1 MEFGVQF
8 FPVVALNEKP
18 PAQYWGECLDLCG
31 ILDEL
36 GYTSVRTVEHY
47 FHRYGGLSPSPLTF
61 LAAAAMRTQKARLIT
76 GACLPAF
83 NHPLQLAS
91 EIGLVDALSGGRLEV
106 GLARA
111 FLPLEFVRFGVK
123 LDDSRARFEE
133 GIALIRRLLME
144 ENVSHEGRFHQFTA
158 TTTYPR
164 PTQRPHPPIWVA
176 AIATPESFVNAGRM
190 GYGVMAIPMTG
201 GKMNELLGIYRDA
214 WRSAG
219 HPGNG
224 RVMLAFHMYC
234 CESEAQ
240 ARADSEA
247 DLNYYLS
254 SVVEA
259 SSDWTGG
266 EFSTKDYPGYD
277 KMIAEFAKESWQTQ
291 VDKGVAW
298 IGTPKRLVEM
308 IRGYAAEVGG
318 WEIASMQVNFGVM
331 AKDKAEA
338 SMRLFAKEVMPKLRT
353 R

>member
-8 FPVVALNEKP
+8 FPVVALHEKP
-18 PAQYWGECLDLCG
+18 AAQYWGECLDLAG
-31 ILDEL
+31 ICDEL

-61 LAAAAMRTQKARLIT
+61 LAAAAMRTKKARLIT

-91 EIGLVDALSGGRLEV
+91 EIGLVDAISGGRLEV

-111 FLPLEFVRFGVK
+111 FLPLEFVRFGVS
-123 LDDSRARFEE
+123 LDQSRARFEE
-133 GIALIRRLLME
+133 GLAVLTRLLTE
-144 ENVSHEGRFHQFTA
+144 ENVSHEGRFHTFKD

-164 PTQRPHPPIWVA
+164 PTQLPHPPLWVA
-176 AIATPESFVNAGRM
+176 AIATPESFVNAGRL
-190 GYGVMAIPMTG
+190 GHGVMAIPMTG
-201 GKMNELLGIYRDA
+201 GKMQELLGLYRDA

-234 CESEAQ
+234 TPTEAQ

-259 SSDWTGG
+259 AGDWTGG
-266 EFSTKDYPGYD
+266 ASTKDYPGYD

-308 IRGYAAEVGG
+308 IRGYAAEIGG
-318 WEIASMQVNFGVM
+318 WDIASMQVNFGVM
-331 AKDKAEA
+331 PKDKAEA
-338 SMRLFAKEVMPKLRT
+338 SMRLFAKEVMPEFVGRC
-353 R
+353 